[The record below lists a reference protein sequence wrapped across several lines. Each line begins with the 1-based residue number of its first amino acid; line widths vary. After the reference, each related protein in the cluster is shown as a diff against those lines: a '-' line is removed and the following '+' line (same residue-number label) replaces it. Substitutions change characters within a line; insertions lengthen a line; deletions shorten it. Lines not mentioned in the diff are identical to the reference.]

1 MTASDESLV
10 RLHRSRWSIGDI
22 ASWTSE
28 GLVWRVFGSNGEN
41 LTRAEGRSRERRRGE
56 MPICKR
62 WEWG

>member
-1 MTASDESLV
+1 MTAIDESLV

-56 MPICKR
+56 MP
-62 WEWG
+62 